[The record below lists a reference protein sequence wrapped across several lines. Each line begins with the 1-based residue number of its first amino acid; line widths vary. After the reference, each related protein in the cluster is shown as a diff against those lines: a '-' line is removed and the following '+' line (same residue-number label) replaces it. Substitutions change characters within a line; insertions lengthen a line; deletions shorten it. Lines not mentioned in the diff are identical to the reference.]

1 MSLTTF
7 VKRLKKQNTSNN
19 QALRIFDIES
29 NRQNSMLRIAIWR
42 MFAIFV
48 GDIDLRINT
57 NIIYNEV

>member
-1 MSLTTF
+1 MSLITF
-7 VKRLKKQNTSNN
+7 VKRVKKSQNTSNN

-48 GDIDLRINT
+48 GDIMNDSKNKAI
-57 NIIYNEV
+57 

>member
-29 NRQNSMLRIAIWR
+29 NRQN
-42 MFAIFV
+42 
-48 GDIDLRINT
+48 
-57 NIIYNEV
+57 